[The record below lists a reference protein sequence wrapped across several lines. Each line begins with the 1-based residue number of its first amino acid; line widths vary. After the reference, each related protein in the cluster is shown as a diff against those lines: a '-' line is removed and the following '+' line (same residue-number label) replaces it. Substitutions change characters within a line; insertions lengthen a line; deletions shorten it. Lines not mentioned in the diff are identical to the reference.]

1 MPDRGRGPD
10 YIVCGAN
17 TLAHRLVVELTE
29 LYEVSVV
36 AIVPN
41 RDRDH
46 APQITKILG
55 RDSVIA
61 VPTITEEVLRSADVA
76 TARGIALVDGDD
88 QSNIHAAL
96 RAQAINPEIR
106 VVLRIYNQRL
116 GKHVERLLNNCAA
129 LSRSA
134 TAAPAF
140 VNAALRRPNSV
151 QVGGKSVSV
160 EIGAEGESA
169 DFLCT
174 IADRIDKQDLT
185 QMRLLPDAPGP
196 AATWISGV
204 TREPAIA
211 IAPTASLPTSLPPHH
226 PSAPLPSDPT
236 ATDTTVPAPFPT
248 PVPPP
253 GTRAV
258 LRFLDGVRPHTP
270 SWISR
275 LRWRLVDMRRLLG
288 ATQLSRV
295 FFGAFVAVLA
305 SFFTVWYL
313 NQHFAW
319 AVYDTLLDMAGAA
332 QPDTFGQPTQ
342 TGGAWQRVAQVVTTF
357 CGIMFIPAITA
368 IMLDVIARGRAGI
381 ARQPSAGVRGHVV
394 VFGLGN
400 VGIRVATLIHQIGI
414 PVVCIERDPTARGI
428 AAVRSMELP
437 VLTGEAPLEDQ
448 LRKARVH
455 RCRAVLAL
463 TGDDAANLEVALEA
477 RALAP
482 DLRVVLRLFDDDFA
496 TQVYRTFTN
505 AASRSVSYLA
515 APAFAAALMGR
526 EVLGTLSVYRHVV
539 LVAEFVADHESGL
552 IGRRLHDIEVPGE
565 IRVIAVRTKHAHD
578 YQWRPDHARR
588 LEEGDKYVLLATRA
602 GLGRHTSRVS

>member
-1 MPDRGRGPD
+1 MAELRRGPD

-17 TLAHRLVVELTE
+17 TLAYRLVAELTE
-29 LYEVSVV
+29 LYQVSVV
-36 AIVPN
+36 AIVPA
-41 RDRDH
+41 RDRDK
-46 APQITKILG
+46 APHIAKLLG
-55 RDSVIA
+55 KSAVIA
-61 VPTITEEVLRSADVA
+61 APSITEEVLKSAEVA

-96 RAQAINPEIR
+96 RAQALNPGVR

-116 GKHVERLLNNCAA
+116 GQHVERLLTNCAA

-151 QVGGKSVSV
+151 QVGGRSVSV
-160 EIGAEGESA
+160 EIGADEAAA

-185 QMRLLPDAPGP
+185 QMRLLPDAP
-196 AATWISGV
+196 
-204 TREPAIA
+204 
-211 IAPTASLPTSLPPHH
+211 APGA
-226 PSAPLPSDPT
+226 
-236 ATDTTVPAPFPT
+236 
-248 PVPPP
+248 
-253 GTRAV
+253 RAV

-270 SWISR
+270 PLFAR
-275 LRWRLVDMRRLLG
+275 LRWRLVDLRRLLMS
-288 ATQLSRV
+288 TQLSRV
-295 FFGAFVAVLA
+295 FLGAFVAVLA

-313 NQHFAW
+313 NEHFAW

-332 QPDTFGQPTQ
+332 QPDVYGQPSQ
-342 TGGAWQRVAQVVTTF
+342 TGGSWQRVAQVVTTF

-368 IMLDVIARGRAGI
+368 IMLDALARGRAGF
-381 ARQPSAGVRGHVV
+381 ARQPRAGIRGHVIL
-394 VFGLGN
+394 FGLGN
-400 VGIRVATLIHQIGI
+400 VGTRVATLLHRLGI
-414 PVVCIERDPTARGI
+414 PVVCIERDPAARGI
-428 AAVRSMELP
+428 AAARSMEMP
-437 VLTGEAPLEDQ
+437 VLSGEAPLESQ
-448 LRKARVH
+448 LRKAKVQ

-463 TGDDAANLEVALEA
+463 TGDDAANLEAALEA

-482 DLRVVLRLFDDDFA
+482 QVRVVLRLFDDDFA

-539 LVAEFVADHESGL
+539 LVAEFVADEESGVV
-552 IGRRLHDIEVPGE
+552 GRALGE
-565 IRVIAVRTKHAHD
+565 FETLGESRVIAVRSKAAHD
-578 YQWRPDHARR
+578 YQWRPDPSHR
-588 LEEGDKYVLLATRA
+588 LAAGERYVLLATRA